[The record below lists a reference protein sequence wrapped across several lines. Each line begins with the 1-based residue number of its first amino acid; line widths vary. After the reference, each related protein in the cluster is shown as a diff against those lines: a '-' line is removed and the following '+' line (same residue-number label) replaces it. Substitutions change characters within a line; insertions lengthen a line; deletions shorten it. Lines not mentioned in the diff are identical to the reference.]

1 MSDFRPL
8 FLALSSIKRKF
19 PAGLLRLLK
28 EHVYELVMTTD
39 SSSKVYVQN
48 IDSKEDIKNL
58 DVVLGIGAINKVV
71 KAGYRRYERKDL
83 IEDILIKDKSL
94 NNNDIVNVTLPALL
108 KGTKYLPFFKY
119 LVNSNYY
126 KTSLI
131 GYTT

>member
-108 KGTKYLPFFKY
+108 KGTKY
-119 LVNSNYY
+119 VS
-126 KTSLI
+126 I
-131 GYTT
+131 R